1 MKIQTHF
8 DQGSEEWLAQRCG
21 KVTMSHAKDLLTGG
35 KGKTRQSYILD
46 LVAERL
52 SGKPTD
58 NFWSVDMQRGTFL
71 EEYAI
76 AAFESAMLDYEG
88 SVTRVGFVL
97 TEDERI
103 GCSPDGLIDDGS
115 GIEIKC
121 PAPRQHIRNVLAD
134 GMDDY
139 IHQVQGNLWVCE
151 RERWF
156 IVSFCPWVEDF
167 PLHIKMV
174 YRDEDMIKKIS
185 ESALRAADEV
195 DEMVNAPVNK
205 YGKRVAAI
213 AKDAREAWESMQAG
227 NDEVVL

>member
-1 MKIQTHF
+1 MKILTHF
-8 DQGSEEWLAQRCG
+8 DQGSDEWLAQRVG
-21 KVTMSHAKDLLTGG
+21 KVTMSHAKELLTSG

-52 SGKPTD
+52 SGKPTERYSS
-58 NFWSVDMQRGTFL
+58 FEMKRGIFL
-71 EEYAI
+71 EEFAVAAVEHVIDDSI
-76 AAFESAMLDYEG
+76 A
-88 SVTRVGFVL
+88 RVGFVVHD
-97 TEDERI
+97 DERI
-103 GCSPDGLIDDGS
+103 GCSPDGLIHEC

-139 IHQVQGNLWVCE
+139 ITQVQGNMWICE
-151 RERWF
+151 RDRWF
-156 IVSFCPWVEDF
+156 IVSFCPWVENF
-167 PLHIKMV
+167 PLHIKIV

-185 ESALRAADEV
+185 EAALRAADEV
-195 DEMVNAPVNK
+195 DEFVARTYQK
-205 YGKRVAAI
+205 YGKRVSEI

>member
-1 MKIQTHF
+1 VKILRHF
-8 DQGSEEWLAQRCG
+8 DQGSDEWLAQRCG

-58 NFWSVDMQRGTFL
+58 NFLSVDMQRGTFL
-71 EEYAI
+71 EEYAV
-76 AAFESAMLDYEG
+76 AAFESSIRDN

-103 GCSPDGLIDDGS
+103 GCSPDGLIGS
-115 GIEIKC
+115 SGGIEIKC

-139 IHQVQGNLWVCE
+139 IQQVQGNLWVCE
-151 RERWF
+151 RDRWF

-167 PLHIKMV
+167 PLHIKLV

-185 ESALRAADEV
+185 ESAIRAADEV
-195 DEMVNAPVNK
+195 DAMVNAPVNK
-205 YGKRVAAI
+205 YGKRVAEI
-213 AKDAREAWESMQAG
+213 AQDAKEAWESMQAG

>member
-1 MKIQTHF
+1 MKILRHF
-8 DQGSEEWLAQRCG
+8 DQGSDEWLAQRCG

-35 KGKTRQSYILD
+35 KGKTRQAYILD

-52 SGKPTD
+52 SGKPLD
-58 NFWSVDMQRGTFL
+58 NYWSADMQRGTFL
-71 EEYAI
+71 EDYAV
-76 AAFESAMLDYEG
+76 AAFEAAIPELI
-88 SVTRVGFVL
+88 VTRVGFVL
-97 TEDERI
+97 ANDERI
-103 GCSPDGLIDDGS
+103 GCSPDGIIGES
-115 GIEIKC
+115 GGIEIKC

-195 DEMVNAPVNK
+195 DAMVNAPVNK

>member
-1 MKIQTHF
+1 MKILRHF
-8 DQGSEEWLAQRCG
+8 DQGSDEWLAQRCG

-46 LVAERL
+46 LVSERL

-58 NFWSVDMQRGTFL
+58 NFWSADMQRGTFL
-71 EEYAI
+71 EEYAV
-76 AAFESAMLDYEG
+76 AAFEAALQDTI
-88 SVTRVGFVL
+88 VTRVGFVL
-97 TEDERI
+97 ADDERI
-103 GCSPDGLIDDGS
+103 GCSPDGLIGKSS

-139 IHQVQGNLWVCE
+139 IQQVQGNLWVCE
-151 RERWF
+151 RDRWF
-156 IVSFCPWVEDF
+156 IVSFCPWVDDF
-167 PLHIKMV
+167 PLHIKLV
-174 YRDEDMIKKIS
+174 YRDEDMINKIA

-195 DEMVNAPVNK
+195 DAMVSTTFK
-205 YGKRVAAI
+205 RYGKRVAEI

>member
-1 MKIQTHF
+1 MKILTHF
-8 DQGSEEWLAQRCG
+8 EQGSDEWLAQRVG
-21 KVTMSHAKDLLTGG
+21 KVTMSHAKELLTSG

-52 SGKPTD
+52 SGKPTERYSS
-58 NFWSVDMQRGTFL
+58 FEMQRGIFL
-71 EEYAI
+71 EEFAVAAVEHVIDDSI
-76 AAFESAMLDYEG
+76 A
-88 SVTRVGFVL
+88 RVGFVMHV
-97 TEDERI
+97 DERI
-103 GCSPDGLIDDGS
+103 GCSPDGLIHEC

-139 IHQVQGNLWVCE
+139 IQQVQGNLWVCE
-151 RERWF
+151 RDRWF

-167 PLHIKMV
+167 PLHIKLV

-185 ESALRAADEV
+185 ESAIRAADEV
-195 DEMVNAPVNK
+195 DAMVNAPVNK
-205 YGKRVAAI
+205 YGKRVAEI
-213 AKDAREAWESMQAG
+213 AQDAKEAWESMQAG

>member
-1 MKIQTHF
+1 MKILRHF
-8 DQGSEEWLAQRCG
+8 DQGSDEWLAQRVG
-21 KVTMSHAKDLLTGG
+21 KVTMSHAKELLTGG

-52 SGKPTD
+52 SGKPTERYSS
-58 NFWSVDMQRGTFL
+58 FEMQRGIFL
-71 EEYAI
+71 EEFAVAAVEHVIDDSI
-76 AAFESAMLDYEG
+76 A
-88 SVTRVGFVL
+88 RVGFVMHD
-97 TEDERI
+97 DERI
-103 GCSPDGLIDDGS
+103 GCSPDGLIHEC

-151 RERWF
+151 RDRWF
-156 IVSFCPWVEDF
+156 IVSFCPWVDDF
-167 PLHIKMV
+167 PLHIKLV

-185 ESALRAADEV
+185 ESAIRAADEV
-195 DEMVNAPVNK
+195 DAMVNDPVNK
-205 YGKRVAAI
+205 YGKRVAEI
-213 AKDAREAWESMQAG
+213 AQDAKEAWESMQAG